1 MQNVA
6 DVQEIPAS
14 AAGAGR
20 DAGSADAGGTAA
32 LTGTAPATG
41 AALADPAKPAMPTTG
56 PATTIAAARND
67 LRIVAFRDFKSGP
80 PFERVSLPR

>member
-20 DAGSADAGGTAA
+20 DAGSADAGTAA

-67 LRIVAFRDFKSGP
+67 LRIVDFRDFKSGP